1 MPVTH
6 VCGCAR
12 VNFDTS
18 HTGARWRRAVANA
31 VAIAEAGAIGPLVG
45 MLAAPTD
52 GVRTSAADALCTLAA
67 NGARLCRC
75 ALPRDERWSH
85 CPVCATNGRGRIS
98 R

>member
-1 MPVTH
+1 MTH

-18 HTGARWRRAVANA
+18 HTGARWRRADANA

-45 MLAAPTD
+45 MLASPTD
-52 GVRTSAADALCTLAA
+52 GVRTSAAQALRNLAA

-75 ALPRDERWSH
+75 APPRAISGGRTAL
-85 CPVCATNGRGRIS
+85 CA
-98 R
+98 